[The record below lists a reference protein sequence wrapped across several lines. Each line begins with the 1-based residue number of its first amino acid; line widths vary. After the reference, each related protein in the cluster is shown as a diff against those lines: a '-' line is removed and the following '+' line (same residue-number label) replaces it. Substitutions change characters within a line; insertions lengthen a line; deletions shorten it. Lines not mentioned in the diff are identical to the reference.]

1 VGEGVAE
8 AVPVSM
14 MLPPKV
20 SQSTISAQSRGSVN
34 VLVHQLDRLVGD
46 NEADV
51 RPRAPTRMFVI
62 PPSCR
67 DGSADGR
74 SCSTRPLVSRT
85 SSGRAL
91 LGLQR

>member
-1 VGEGVAE
+1 
-8 AVPVSM
+8 M

-46 NEADV
+46 NEEDV
-51 RPRAPTRMFVI
+51 RPRVPTRMFVI

-67 DGSADGR
+67 DGSADKR
-74 SCSTRPLVSRT
+74 SCSTRR
-85 SSGRAL
+85 
-91 LGLQR
+91 